1 MAERYRNDTGGPV
14 VPVHLIEGGYL
25 MFSRLCGPVGLLLWA
40 VAAVAW
46 AGNGVRAPEE
56 IPGVVRLD
64 AEGLIETVRTVEG
77 LVLIDSRI
85 AMDRKQ
91 GYIEGSV
98 SLPDVETD
106 CESLAVVIPAR
117 THPVLFYCNGP
128 KCGRSV
134 AAIRIAQACG
144 YSNLYWF
151 RGGFKEW
158 SENGYPFLK
167 E

>member
-1 MAERYRNDTGGPV
+1 
-14 VPVHLIEGGYL
+14 
-25 MFSRLCGPVGLLLWA
+25 MFIRLHAPVGLLLWA
-40 VAAVAW
+40 LAAAAW
-46 AGNGVRAPEE
+46 SSEEVRAPEE

-64 AEGLIETVRTVEG
+64 AEGLIEAVRTVEG

-91 GYIEGSV
+91 GYIEGSA

-106 CESLAVVIPAR
+106 CTSLAAAIPGK
-117 THPVLFYCNGP
+117 THPALFYCNGP

-134 AAIRIAQACG
+134 NAIGIARDCG

-158 SENGYPFLK
+158 NEKGYPFLK

>member
-1 MAERYRNDTGGPV
+1 
-14 VPVHLIEGGYL
+14 
-25 MFSRLCGPVGLLLWA
+25 MFSRLRFHLRVLWGVLLWA
-40 VAAVAW
+40 SAAAAW
-46 AGNGVRAPEE
+46 AAAGVRAPEE
-56 IPGVVRLD
+56 IPGVVRVD
-64 AEGLIETVRTVEG
+64 AEGLIETVRTVED
-77 LVLIDSRI
+77 LVLVDSRI

-91 GYIEGSV
+91 GYIEGSL

-106 CESLAVVIPAR
+106 CERLAAVVPVK

-134 AAIRIAQACG
+134 AAIGIARACG

-158 SENGYPFLK
+158 SEKGYPFLK